1 MTAPQTLLAV
11 VLLLCM
17 AASAASGMCG
27 LDAACAPGEALAAQ
41 SWRVAVAPGRMAIAS
56 TSAGEPML
64 TMDMEERTMDME
76 ERSGGLAPAPGPPVQ
91 VRVRI
96 QGSSEASAP
105 VWETEFVVHC
115 HRCLVVRLDARSLTV
130 RSQPTC
136 YTAGEGSGGSSSA
149 SWQVGFGSGSAP
161 SGVASAASG
170 GWSGSGGSDHLAPG
184 SGSSSHSAAG
194 GGYGDTGSGS
204 GGDRGSG
211 SSHLAPGSGSSS
223 HSAAGGG
230 YGDSVGRRSG
240 SRRGATW
247 GSGSGSSNSASG
259 AGHTCE
265 DDATFVSISTDGG
278 GSGGNGSSGSI
289 GSGSGS
295 TRSHSCSDFASGGS
309 VEGKCVAQGA
319 CNACC
324 ATCFAEC
331 SASGS
336 WSHNSH
342 LGTGSGSGSG
352 SASGGGREY
361 RVGSGL
367 PGGDAVLDAE
377 CMDRF
382 DKLRFSIGG
391 WDPSLLQGFI
401 FPHSATDFG
410 TQSDGII
417 VSSHSG
423 SGSGGSAY
431 GQSLV
436 TLGSWSESAEPAAS
450 GHPSDVLMAS
460 PLACFQVVRE
470 SVVYHFSLSHLCI
483 LLCASTHVHDAKRSA
498 AARFLG
504 ALASAHKVS

>member
-56 TSAGEPML
+56 TSAGEPL
-64 TMDMEERTMDME
+64 LTMDME

-170 GWSGSGGSDHLAPG
+170 GWSGSGGSD
-184 SGSSSHSAAG
+184 
-194 GGYGDTGSGS
+194 
-204 GGDRGSG
+204 
-211 SSHLAPGSGSSS
+211 HLAPGSGSSS